1 MQIVHHFGLSASEAD
16 QRQLAAFGIRVHTG
30 TAWFEV
36 VETDPSWPAVQRWAR
51 ARRLVDVSF
60 TKFST
65 SEIAAASWLALT
77 SEWHHGYP
85 QPEDDFGY
93 LQATYDLTD

>member
-36 VETDPSWPAVQRWAR
+36 VETDPSWPAVQRWA
-51 ARRLVDVSF
+51 
-60 TKFST
+60 KFST